1 MRGAS
6 SLSQGSSKPLCASCR
21 SNTRALSSAVL
32 ASARSVG
39 VACLASVFFTGGL
52 FGLPFFFFFFPP
64 AATCT
69 ITKSAATSRYSSI
82 SPMFRASPFDDYFLR
97 GAFAPSPM
105 EAMESRMAVSAM
117 VFFIS

>member
-1 MRGAS
+1 MRRVVDLPQPDGPTRTIN
-6 SLSQGSSKPLCASCR
+6 SLSLMERLKSCTASTPSSVTVRLLLR
-21 SNTRALSSAVL
+21 SSA
-32 ASARSVG
+32 
-39 VACLASVFFTGGL
+39 
-52 FGLPFFFFFFPP
+52 PFFFFFFPP